1 MPRIA
6 KKALIL
12 AMSGLWLGGCA
23 SLPLHANGRKDAHK
37 EAQKVMLSKGWTTPP
52 LMHAY
57 GAPVV
62 LVAPPRIPKDILSRK
77 LNLNLNN
84 HGTYAALAVALGQ
97 LHLPTFLGSQKLAS
111 KSVTIPY
118 YQGSL
123 GNLLTALSRIDD
135 VFFTWDGSSI
145 IVQSKAAF
153 SASIPQSDLLIKKV
167 SQELSELG
175 ASDVTLS
182 RQTGTVNFKASPAA
196 MQAIRPYLAELNTN
210 SALVTLRVAVL
221 SVQLT
226 SAHDTGIDWGALEA
240 AVSPGLLTSPLSSL
254 ISGLPSGGGSAFSA
268 PAATSPS
275 TGTGTTG
282 TGTTGTGTTGTGNS
296 SSSTGTG
303 TGLSSSSSS
312 TPTGTSLA
320 LSGSGL
326 QLTMNN
332 PSFSFSGVL
341 QFLDTYGK
349 TSTLQNVLVRT
360 LGGTPVKLENNTE
373 IPYVSNVGV
382 GAVGSNSA
390 STSVGTASTSNAN
403 SGITLTLKPDYNHQ
417 TGQVTVSVKVKLD
430 AVLGFNQLSA
440 GSQLGSLTQPTT
452 QKEALTDI
460 VELLPG
466 QATIIGGLRYRTL
479 SDNRQGL
486 PWLAQHGGASVNRQ
500 LTDEELVIILRPTVT
515 VFDKKLPAYI
525 HTTPVYANGHA
536 QLDVSRS
543 ASFDQLPKVVKHD

>member
-1 MPRIA
+1 MS
-6 KKALIL
+6 KIL
-12 AMSGLWLGGCA
+12 HRAIIFSLGSLWLAGCA
-23 SLPLHANGRKDAHK
+23 SLPLHANGRKVANH
-37 EAQKVMLSKGWTTPP
+37 ESQKIIDSKGWKTPP
-52 LMHAY
+52 LTQAY

-62 LVAPPRIPKDILSRK
+62 LTVPPRIPKEILEK
-77 LNLNLNN
+77 NLDLSFNN
-84 HGTYAALAVALGQ
+84 HGTFAALAVALGQ
-97 LHLPTFLGSQKLAS
+97 LHLPTFIGSAKLAA
-111 KSVTIPY
+111 KSLTIPY

-123 GNLLTALSRIDD
+123 GNLLTALTRIDD

-145 IVQSKAAF
+145 IVQDEVPF
-153 SASIPQSDLLIKKV
+153 SASIPQSKVLVKKV
-167 SQELSELG
+167 VAELG
-175 ASDVTLS
+175 KLGATNVSLS
-182 RQTGTVNFKASPAA
+182 RQTGTVNFKASPSAI
-196 MQAIRPYLAELNTN
+196 QAIKPYLAQLNTN
-210 SALVTLRVAVL
+210 SALITLRVAVI

-226 SAHDTGIDWGALEA
+226 SAHDSGIDWGALEA
-240 AVSPGLLTSPLSSL
+240 AASPGLLTSPLSTL
-254 ISGLPSGGGSAFSA
+254 LSGLPSSGGSAFSA
-268 PAATSPS
+268 PS
-275 TGTGTTG
+275 TPAVTTPGTNGTGTTG
-282 TGTTGTGTTGTGNS
+282 TGTTSTTGTGTTGTTGTSIS
-296 SSSTGTG
+296 SSST
-303 TGLSSSSSS
+303 
-312 TPTGTSLA
+312 TPTGTSIG

-326 QLTMNN
+326 QLTVNN

-349 TSTLQNVLVRT
+349 TSTLQNVLVKT

-373 IPYVSNVGV
+373 VPYVSNVGV
-382 GAVGSNSA
+382 GAVGSNTA

-452 QKEALTDI
+452 QKEDLTDI

-486 PWLAQHGGASVNRQ
+486 PWLAHHGGASVNRQ

-515 VFDKKLPAYI
+515 VFDKKLPKYI
-525 HTTPVYANGHA
+525 QTTPIYANGHA
-536 QLDVSRS
+536 QLKISTKS
-543 ASFDQLPKVVKHD
+543 SQPKVVEKD

>member
-1 MPRIA
+1 MSKIA
-6 KKALIL
+6 RKALVL
-12 AMSGLWLGGCA
+12 AMSGIWLSGCA
-23 SLPLHANGRKDAHK
+23 SLPLHASGRKEAHK
-37 EAQKVMLSKGWTTPP
+37 EVQKVLLSKGWKTPP
-52 LMHAY
+52 LLHAY

-62 LVAPPRIPKDILSRK
+62 LVAPTRIPRHILDRK
-77 LNLNLNN
+77 LDLNLND

-97 LHLPTFLGSQKLAS
+97 MHLPTFLASQKLAN

-135 VFFTWDGSSI
+135 VFFTWDGSAI
-145 IVQSKAAF
+145 IVQEEAPF
-153 SASIPQSDLLIKKV
+153 SASIPQSSLLIKKV
-167 SQELSELG
+167 TSELAKLG
-175 ASDVTLS
+175 ATDVILS
-182 RQTGTVNFKASPAA
+182 NQTGTVNFKAPPSA

-226 SAHDTGIDWGALEA
+226 NAHDTGIDWGALEA

-254 ISGLPSGGGSAFSA
+254 VSGLPSGGGSAFSA
-268 PAATSPS
+268 PPSTTPS
-275 TGTGTTG
+275 TGTGTG
-282 TGTTGTGTTGTGNS
+282 TGSTGTGTTGTGNS
-296 SSSTGTG
+296 SSTGTGTG

-312 TPTGTSLA
+312 TPTGTTLA

-403 SGITLTLKPDYNHQ
+403 SGITLTLKPSYNHQ

-486 PWLAQHGGASVNRQ
+486 PWLAYHGGASVNRQ
-500 LTDEELVIILRPTVT
+500 MTDEELVIILRPTVT
-515 VFDKKLPAYI
+515 VFDKKLPTDI
-525 HTTPVYANGHA
+525 RTTPVYADGHA
-536 QLDVSRS
+536 QLDIANSTSLGKV
-543 ASFDQLPKVVKHD
+543 PKVVPHA